1 MDTNNLKKLQAASAA
16 STFVSTGWEILAY
29 TDCPKGPKTFDN
41 YNNWTTGFENLSDKS
56 TLQYFNGNR
65 TTIPATFDTSVPIDR
80 FGKIGR
86 HEFQS
91 HTKTDSGANNR
102 TSEGDG
108 DGWYS
113 AAYNKTGL
121 TKIALVGVNGSDTVD
136 LTDPTNSTNHLVY
149 NLVGT
154 SGTESDSDMGTGNY
168 TLMSLLQTLA
178 LYNRNNTTWHS
189 QGQVSNDSTNHNL
202 LFNGPNCRNF
212 TSGGGSR
219 TQAGYSGVLQS
230 AAGKMH
236 HIGNPA
242 DGGSAGGRA
251 GIDTTHYPNLF
262 CFWGI
267 NLDNDHDTQVC
278 AAYYGGGP
286 SVGSHNP
293 YGDYMALG
301 RSDGMGT
308 TNPLATQTTYRK
320 QDSFRGHNPAWTFW
334 SMWGNDWHDGTP
346 RRNISGTGVTT
357 DPTTGYTLTQD
368 TSTTSAQTPAGT
380 NAYRNFGVE
389 YPFRTGINI
398 VPSWT
403 AWQTPPGTSVPE
415 ANVTVDPNL
424 HMCQKVYL
432 LGY

>member
-16 STFVSTGWEILAY
+16 STGGSSSSGWEILAY
-29 TDCPKGPKTFDN
+29 TDYPKKTEAFANFND
-41 YNNWTTGFENLSDKS
+41 WTTGYTNGAPS
-56 TLQYFNGNR
+56 TLQTFNGNR

-91 HTKTDSGANNR
+91 HTETDSGANNR

-113 AAYNKTGL
+113 AAYNKTNL

-136 LTDPTNSTNHLVY
+136 LTNPTNSTNHLVY

-154 SGTESDSDMGTGNY
+154 SGTESDADMGTGTY
-168 TLMSLLQTLA
+168 TVISLLQTLA

-189 QGQVSNDSTNHNL
+189 NGTITSDATNHNL

-236 HIGNPA
+236 HIG
-242 DGGSAGGRA
+242 DVGTDSGDE
-251 GIDTTHYPNLF
+251 GIDTTNYPNLF

-267 NLDNDHDTQVC
+267 DLDSDHDTQVC

-301 RSDGMGT
+301 RSNDMGLSSQ
-308 TNPLATQTTYRK
+308 PLATQTTYLKKDRW
-320 QDSFRGHNPAWTFW
+320 RNTHVAWTFW
-334 SMWGNDWHDGTP
+334 SMWGNDWHTDTL
-346 RRNISGTGVTT
+346 RRNISGSGVTT
-357 DPTTGYTLTQD
+357 DPTTGHTFTQD
-368 TSTTSAQTPAGT
+368 ETTTAAQTPSAA
-380 NAYRNFGVE
+380 NLYRNEGTDYTFTSG
-389 YPFRTGINI
+389 G
-398 VPSWT
+398 PST
-403 AWQTPPGTSVPE
+403 VLSWQTPPGTVTPKN
-415 ANVTVDPNL
+415 NVTVDPSL
-424 HMCQKVYL
+424 YMCQKVYL